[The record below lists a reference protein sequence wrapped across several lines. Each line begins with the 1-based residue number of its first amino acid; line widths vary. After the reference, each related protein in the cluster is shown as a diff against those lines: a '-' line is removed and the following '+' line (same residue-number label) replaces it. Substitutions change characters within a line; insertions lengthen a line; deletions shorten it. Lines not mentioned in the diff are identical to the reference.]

1 MQSALKDRLAETL
14 AHRSPGTFHFREIYG
29 PDWEC
34 LSIGDRVKLGNVFL
48 RMVRNATFPD
58 VRDTGQKN
66 AAGRNYVKTG

>member
-1 MQSALKDRLAETL
+1 MRPELKNRFAETL

-29 PDWEC
+29 PDWED

-66 AAGRNYVKTG
+66 AGGRIYVKTG